1 MNKKIQPKNKY
12 LNSTI
17 KIFSQAHRHKNYKK
31 YNNYT
36 VNSNLN
42 NRNLLSK
49 EALEIKSKEIHNV
62 LKTNQ
67 NINKNKDK
75 NRRIRTSHKP
85 ASKTVNHKKKI
96 YIKLQQKKDI
106 LEDNV
111 ILDNVAYNE
120 NKKKINNN
128 KNDKK
133 ILKNNSKIPKTYK
146 KLKIN
151 INRINTTNNTMKN
164 LNCETI
170 FIKKNKNTKI
180 TEKNEKKSKSVKN
193 KNNSDI
199 INRTFGDSSIE
210 VNKPKK
216 AENNI
221 FNNTLGRKS
230 NATRPCTNHLM
241 EKFSLNKNI
250 EENKIINKKENKIE
264 IKTKI
269 LMNNIIENE
278 DEKNNKKNDNNMKTK
293 NQLKDDNT
301 DDFSFLEYNDYKY
314 SDNDSNEIDK
324 FFKVENRNTI
334 TNNNDLFRISNIS
347 IYNNNDLF
355 YLNNKNLLNNDN
367 SSKNKNSSYFI
378 NPKNEKVE
386 EENNMLL
393 DFISDYNFEDEIKE
407 KKKKTSKKKKDSKD
421 NNILCTNCG
430 KLINLKEIDEH
441 SNNCFRIKESK
452 KEFSKNYIS
461 IIDNKIKIV
470 YEHLIN
476 IENHK
481 IFIDENNSEKEY
493 LDLILILKQNT
504 EQILNQKIINSS
516 TIEKLSKINIIFDGL
531 MKKYFNS
538 SNIFSL
544 LRRIKSLLEEKIN
557 YFVEHN
563 NENIS
568 KDDKKSKKT
577 EEVTKDKK
585 ILRNT
590 VNPSIN
596 NKNFYLCQ
604 DKSMDEA
611 LSESETME
619 FFDLKKIEQLLDE
632 KRELKSDSL
641 NDFVNEAKNKRLFLM
656 EVLKVK
662 YQKINNNKN
671 ENLITPI
678 MIWNEAKKKNITKS
692 NWSKFIFDELN
703 NPKKYLKLIQKEKDK
718 KNENKKEN

>member
-1 MNKKIQPKNKY
+1 
-12 LNSTI
+12 
-17 KIFSQAHRHKNYKK
+17 
-31 YNNYT
+31 
-36 VNSNLN
+36 
-42 NRNLLSK
+42 
-49 EALEIKSKEIHNV
+49 
-62 LKTNQ
+62 
-67 NINKNKDK
+67 
-75 NRRIRTSHKP
+75 
-85 ASKTVNHKKKI
+85 
-96 YIKLQQKKDI
+96 
-106 LEDNV
+106 
-111 ILDNVAYNE
+111 
-120 NKKKINNN
+120 
-128 KNDKK
+128 
-133 ILKNNSKIPKTYK
+133 
-146 KLKIN
+146 
-151 INRINTTNNTMKN
+151 
-164 LNCETI
+164 
-170 FIKKNKNTKI
+170 
-180 TEKNEKKSKSVKN
+180 
-193 KNNSDI
+193 
-199 INRTFGDSSIE
+199 
-210 VNKPKK
+210 
-216 AENNI
+216 
-221 FNNTLGRKS
+221 
-230 NATRPCTNHLM
+230 
-241 EKFSLNKNI
+241 
-250 EENKIINKKENKIE
+250 
-264 IKTKI
+264 
-269 LMNNIIENE
+269 MNNIIENE
-278 DEKNNKKNDNNMKTK
+278 DEKNNKKNDNNNIKTK

-355 YLNNKNLLNNDN
+355 YLNNKNILNNDN

-407 KKKKTSKKKKDSKD
+407 IIQKTSKKKKDSKD

-516 TIEKLSKINIIFDGL
+516 TIEKLSKIKIIFDGL